1 MKISYKWLQSYFDE
15 KLPEPEALAERI
27 TFSFAE
33 IEGIESPLEK
43 GALPSSAGG
52 LSQHPKTPPHNN
64 PPGQPPLL
72 RGIKGNTIFDIKVL
86 PDRACYALSHRGVA
100 YEVSAITGLKKK
112 EVDYPAPEVK
122 KVARELNI
130 RVEAPELCL
139 RYMARVVEGVTQK
152 VMPWV
157 REHLEAMGQRSINPV
172 VDGANI
178 VMFDRG
184 QPLHAFDADKAEG
197 GIIVRMARKGEKIIT
212 LDNREV
218 NLDESVL
225 VIADEK
231 SPLAI
236 AGIKGG
242 KKAEVTTSTKNLIL
256 ESASFNA
263 SYIRKTSERLG
274 IRTDASK
281 RYENKYSPMFA
292 SKGMGDFSAYLFE
305 MDKSASF
312 GEITDWYPNPVQENK
327 ISISP
332 DYIARKLGAELTPDF
347 IEEVLGRLL
356 IKVEKK
362 GSEWV
367 LTPPV
372 WRADLVIPED
382 ISEEV
387 GRILGYDKIPSVIP
401 LRKGGARSGEG
412 GGCEIPQSF
421 YYEWKIREALVGM
434 GFSEVMTSSFC
445 EKGSVAIEKPLAEDK
460 KYARPD
466 LRSNFERALKM
477 NVLNAPFLGEEKTCI
492 FEIGRIFTK
501 DGERTALALGVVGP
515 KKKVAGILDSTLELL
530 SQPPPRGLGT
540 PFIKGDSRDGVF
552 ECVLDT
558 VFDKLPEPKRWDIS
572 IPSSRKEKFTAFS
585 LFPFIVRD
593 VALFV
598 SPLESLDSRR
608 LGVPTSSEAGVVSP
622 LIKGVPHSDAGRV
635 VFPSPESVAKII
647 KENAGPLVVRGPEL
661 FDEFTKDGKKS
672 LAFRLI
678 FQSFEKTLTDA
689 EVTGFME
696 KIYSSVK
703 KEGWEVR

>member
-1 MKISYKWLQSYFDE
+1 MLISYKWLQSYFDE
-15 KLPEPEALAERI
+15 KLPEPEKLAERI

-43 GALPSSAGG
+43 GVPNSDSGRVISPNKG
-52 LSQHPKTPPHNN
+52 STVVFDR
-64 PPGQPPLL
+64 
-72 RGIKGNTIFDIKVL
+72 RGITTPASEDLGTPFDKGDTILDIKVL

-112 EVDYPAPEVK
+112 EVEYPAPEVK
-122 KVARELNI
+122 KVTRELNV
-130 RVEAPELCL
+130 RVEAPELCQ
-139 RYMARVVEGVTQK
+139 RYMARVVENITQK
-152 VMPWV
+152 ANPWV
-157 REHLEAMGQRSINPV
+157 KEHLEAMDQRSINPI

-184 QPLHAFDADKAEG
+184 PPLRAFDADKVEG
-197 GIIVRMARKGEKIIT
+197 RIVVRMARKGEKIIT

-242 KKAEVTTSTKNLIL
+242 KKAEVTASTKNLIL

-274 IRTDASK
+274 IRTEASK

-292 SKGMGDFSAYLFE
+292 SKGMGDFSAYLCE
-305 MDKSASF
+305 MDKNASF
-312 GEITDWYPNPVQENK
+312 GEISDWYPNPVQEK
-327 ISISP
+327 RISISP
-332 DYIARKLGAELTPDF
+332 DYIVKKLGAELTPDF

-372 WRADLVIPED
+372 WRVDLIIPED

-387 GRILGYDKIPSVIP
+387 GRILGYDKIPSMLPPTSAV
-401 LRKGGARSGEG
+401 A
-412 GGCEIPQSF
+412 EIPKSF
-421 YYEWKIREALVGM
+421 YYEWKIREALVNL

-445 EKGSVAIEKPLAEDK
+445 ERGSVAIEKPLAEDK
-460 KYARPD
+460 TYTRPD
-466 LRSNFERALKM
+466 LRSNFEKVLKM

-501 DGERTALALGVVGP
+501 DGERTALAIGVSGP
-515 KKKVAGILDSTLELL
+515 KKKVTGVLESALELL

-540 PFIKGDSRDGVF
+540 PSLRLFHFPKGDIKDGVF
-552 ECVLDT
+552 ECVLDGA
-558 VFDKLPEPKRWDIS
+558 FEKLSEPQKWDIS
-572 IPSSRKEKFTAFS
+572 IPPLQKEKFTAFS

-598 SPLESLDSRR
+598 SPLEK
-608 LGVPTSSEAGVVSP
+608 GAPPSSEAGVV
-622 LIKGVPHSDAGRV
+622 
-635 VFPSPESVAKII
+635 FPPAESVAEVI
-647 KENAGPLVVRGPEL
+647 KENAGSLVVRGPEL

-672 LAFRLI
+672 LAFRTV
-678 FQSFEKTLTDA
+678 FQSFDRTLSDA
-689 EVTGFME
+689 EVNAIME
-696 KIYSSVK
+696 QVYGALKAK
-703 KEGWEVR
+703 GWEVR